1 MNNNQ
6 LTNHN
11 TNHAQSLSIDTP
23 AISIKGINH
32 NYTQQ
37 IIDIAALP
45 VIVAAFCA
53 MIVVIV
59 PLAPAIIAANVLMDK
74 HYK

>member
-11 TNHAQSLSIDTP
+11 ESLSIEANGIT
-23 AISIKGINH
+23 IKGIDS

-37 IIDIAALP
+37 LIDIAALP
-45 VIVAAFCA
+45 VAVAAFCA
-53 MIVVIV
+53 LMIVII
-59 PLAPAIIAANVLMDK
+59 PLAPAIIAANVLMNK
-74 HYK
+74 HYD